1 MKKKQIVVILSCV
14 FILLSGI
21 CYSCAYGET
30 PSPLLISALPHD
42 KASEEANAL
51 DRDQEEQREEDASGA
66 ENNDSSGAKEEAV
79 GMNAVIYVHVCGAV
93 VNPGVYQ
100 LEPGTRLNNL
110 ILLSGGFSEEAAKD
124 YMNLAATVFDGERI
138 YIPTLDEVKELPATE
153 YQLGEQSN
161 RQDEVKSTLVNINTA
176 DINELMTLPGIGQA
190 KAESIV
196 DYRTSK
202 GNFRSAEE
210 LMQIPGIKE
219 GLFQK
224 LADKVTIK

>member
-1 MKKKQIVVILSCV
+1 MKKKQVVVSLASV

-21 CYSCAYGET
+21 CYSCAYGDA
-30 PSPLLISALPHD
+30 PSPLLISALSPD
-42 KASEEANAL
+42 KASEEADASET
-51 DRDQEEQREEDASGA
+51 DPPKGQGSASGA
-66 ENNDSSGAKEEAV
+66 EMSNLSGPKEEAI
-79 GMNAVIYVHVCGAV
+79 GLKEAIYVHVCGAV

-100 LEPGTRLNNL
+100 VEPGTRLNNL
-110 ILLSGGFSEEAAKD
+110 ISLSGGFREDAAKD

-161 RQDEVKSTLVNINTA
+161 RQNEVSNTLVNINTA
-176 DINELMTLPGIGQA
+176 DVNELMTLPGIGQA

-202 GNFRSAEE
+202 GNFQSKEE
-210 LMQIPGIKE
+210 LMEIPGIKE

-224 LADKVTIK
+224 LADKVTVK